1 MRAMGRKPTKYL
13 NLPPRMRARDRRG
26 VVWYYYDAGGKP
38 RKEIP
43 LGKDYTVAVG
53 KWAELEGNQTNT
65 SQLLFFKDAADR
77 YLRDV
82 LPTKAER
89 TRRDNLIEL
98 DWLLK
103 FFNNPPAPLAEIQP
117 INIRQYM
124 DWRVDQ
130 SKKRLLDDNA
140 ERIKAG
146 KSPLEFTGR
155 EGKVRANRE
164 KALFSHIWN
173 KAREWGL
180 TDRPN
185 PCAGIKGYSE
195 TGRDIYIEDEVF
207 EAVWQAGCQSMRDA
221 MDLAYLTGQ
230 RPDDVISASELDIK
244 KGALEFNQGKTGK
257 KLRIEIVGELDT
269 LIKRIKARKES
280 YKVHTL
286 ALICTETGRPL
297 TQSNYR
303 DRFDKARE
311 AAAKANPK
319 LADDIR
325 KFQFKDLRA
334 KAGTDKAESSGD
346 IRQAQKQLGHTTI
359 AMTEHY
365 TRDRRGDLVKP
376 TK

>member
-1 MRAMGRKPTKYL
+1 MRAMGRRPTKNL
-13 NLPPRMRARDRRG
+13 NLPPRMRARERRG

-43 LGKDYTVAVG
+43 LGKDYTIAVG
-53 KWAELEGNQTNT
+53 KWAELEGDQTCT
-65 SQLLFFKDAADR
+65 SKMLLFKDAADR
-77 YLRDV
+77 YMRDV

-89 TRRDNLIEL
+89 TRRDNLVEL

-103 FFNNPPAPLAEIQP
+103 FFNNPPAPLSNIDP
-117 INIRQYM
+117 IHIRQYM
-124 DWRVDQ
+124 DWRVEQ
-130 SKKRLLDDNA
+130 TKLRLQADN
-140 ERIKAG
+140 EQRIKD
-146 KSPLEFTGR
+146 KKPTLELTGR

-180 TDRPN
+180 TDRTN

-195 TGRDIYIEDEVF
+195 TGRDIYIEDEIF
-207 EAVWQAGCQSMRDA
+207 EAVWQAGCQPMRDA
-221 MDLAYLTGQ
+221 MDLAYLSGQ
-230 RPDDVISASELDIK
+230 RPDDVISASETDIK
-244 KGALEFNQGKTGK
+244 NGALEFNQGKTGK
-257 KLRIEIVGELDT
+257 RLRIEIIGELDT
-269 LIKRIKARKES
+269 LIKRIKARKEG

-297 TQSNYR
+297 TPSAYR
-303 DRFDKARE
+303 DRFDKART

-319 LADDIR
+319 LAEEIW

-346 IRQAQKQLGHTTI
+346 IRQAQKQLGHTTVT
-359 AMTEHY
+359 MTEHY